1 MTELSVH
8 AELLHQ
14 IKSGLPR
21 TSMWRLIQ
29 RWAERRAQRQALL
42 ALADEKHLLND
53 IGVTR
58 TQAVREAAKP
68 FWQV

>member
-14 IKSGLPR
+14 MNSGPTR

-29 RWAERRAQRQALL
+29 RWAERRAQRHALL
-42 ALADEKHLLND
+42 ALTDQKHLLSD
-53 IGVTR
+53 IGLTR

-68 FWQV
+68 FWRV

>member
-14 IKSGLPR
+14 IKSVPPR

-29 RWAERRAQRQALL
+29 RWAERRATRQALL

>member
-14 IKSGLPR
+14 IKSGPPR

>member
-1 MTELSVH
+1 MTELSVQ

-14 IKSGLPR
+14 TKSGPPR
-21 TSMWRLIQ
+21 TSMRRLIQ

-53 IGVTR
+53 IGLTR

-68 FWQV
+68 FWRA